1 MSLESSRFQMRCMR
15 VLRALPVVLLLS
27 TYCSLL
33 WAEDYLEQVEVQQFI
48 TELVERHDFSRPE
61 LEALFSQVKKQQ
73 RVIDLI
79 SKPAE
84 KRLEWF
90 EYRRLFLDQERIRQG
105 VQFWRAHAAELARA
119 ESQFGVEPPMVV
131 AIIGIETRY
140 GRNTGST
147 PVLDALTTL
156 AFDYPPR
163 SKFFRQELLNYLLLT
178 REEGKDPRSLKGS
191 YAGAMGYG
199 QFMPSSY
206 RNYAVD
212 FDGDGKRDIWN
223 NSSDAIGSV
232 ASYFNRHGWQH
243 NAPVVMTALP
253 SAESLAVELND
264 TKKPTLSVAQLA
276 AQGVRARQWVE
287 PERKAV
293 ALRLLGDAGP
303 EYWLGFDNFY
313 VITRYNQSQLYAMA
327 AHQLSEAIRQH
338 YIAGAD

>member
-1 MSLESSRFQMRCMR
+1 MLSMT
-15 VLRALPVVLLLS
+15 LLLS
-27 TYCSLL
+27 GHCGAL
-33 WAEDYLEQVEVQQFI
+33 WAADYLEQVEVQQFI
-48 TELVERHDFSRPE
+48 TELVEHHDFSRPE
-61 LEALFSQVKKQQ
+61 LEALFSQVQRQQ

-90 EYRRLFLDQERIRQG
+90 EYRRIFLDQERIRQG

-140 GRNTGST
+140 GRNTGTT

-163 SKFFRQELLNYLLLT
+163 SKFFRQELLNYLLLA
-178 REEGKDPRSLKGS
+178 REEGKDPRSIEGS

-223 NSSDAIGSV
+223 NRSDAIGSV

-253 SAESLAVELND
+253 SAENPALALND

-303 EYWLGFDNFY
+303 EYWLAFDNFY

>member
-1 MSLESSRFQMRCMR
+1 VVRFGQRIIWSR
-15 VLRALPVVLLLS
+15 S
-27 TYCSLL
+27 KCS
-33 WAEDYLEQVEVQQFI
+33 QFI
-48 TELVERHDFSRPE
+48 TELSNITTSPRPE
-61 LEALFSQVKKQQ
+61 LEALFIQVQRQQ

-84 KRLEWF
+84 KTARVVRVPPHLS
-90 EYRRLFLDQERIRQG
+90 RSGADSAG
-105 VQFWRAHAAELARA
+105 RAVLARPCCRAGTA
-119 ESQFGVEPPMVV
+119 ESHFGVEPQCGGRSS
-131 AIIGIETRY
+131 GIETRY
-140 GRNTGST
+140 GRNTGTT

-163 SKFFRQELLNYLLLT
+163 SKFFRQELLNYLLLA
-178 REEGKDPRSLKGS
+178 REEGKDPRSIKGS

-223 NSSDAIGSV
+223 NRSDAIGSV

-253 SAESLAVELND
+253 SAENPALALND

-303 EYWLGFDNFY
+303 DIGCF
-313 VITRYNQSQLYAMA
+313 
-327 AHQLSEAIRQH
+327 
-338 YIAGAD
+338 

>member
-1 MSLESSRFQMRCMR
+1 MPLESPCFQARCI
-15 VLRALPVVLLLS
+15 RALRMLS
-27 TYCSLL
+27 MTLFLSGHCGAL
-33 WAEDYLEQVEVQQFI
+33 WAADYLEQVEVQQFI
-48 TELVERHDFSRPE
+48 TELVERHDFSRPG
-61 LEALFSQVKKQQ
+61 LETLFSQVQRQQ

-90 EYRRLFLDQERIRQG
+90 EYRRIFLDQERILQG

-140 GRNTGST
+140 GRNTGTT

-163 SKFFRQELLNYLLLT
+163 SKFFRQELLNYLLLA
-178 REEGKDPRSLKGS
+178 REEGKDPRSIKGS

-206 RNYAVD
+206 RSYAVD

-223 NSSDAIGSV
+223 NRSDAIGSV

-253 SAESLAVELND
+253 SAENLTVALND

-276 AQGVRARQWVE
+276 AQGVRGRQWVE

-303 EYWLGFDNFY
+303 EYWLAFDNFY